1 MPAERDN
8 PVLTLGPAPQVLP
21 GTARVVSPGGWRRF
35 LALLTYSALTTGLL
49 VSATLHLSGYLAA
62 EHVRFGWGVSRQAG
76 SGPGPIGLAVVT
88 ESELSDLQGAALSVE
103 TPTVGESAPS
113 ELGGRRLDF
122 SEPSALG
129 DSGVGGSDLGDL
141 GSVMTSAT
149 DIGPG
154 LGSGTGAGGGGG
166 GGGAS
171 FFGVEAAGNR
181 FAYIVD
187 VSGSM
192 SVGGKIEAL
201 RAELQKSVSDMLQN
215 STFIIVPF
223 SSESQVL
230 GGKTQWTEATDRN
243 KALASRNIEALK
255 ADGGTEP
262 TLAFQIVFSLRPRPD
277 AIYFMTDGEFSANVP
292 DEVAIANSARV
303 PIHCLCLVSQ
313 GSEGMMKLIASRS
326 GGTYTFLPGPGR

>member
-1 MPAERDN
+1 MPVERDN
-8 PVLTLGPAPQVLP
+8 PALTLGPADRVLS
-21 GTARVVSPGGWRRF
+21 GRARLLSAGGWKRF
-35 LALLTYSALTTGLL
+35 WAILTYSALTTGLI
-49 VSATLHLSGYLAA
+49 VSAVLHLSGYLAA
-62 EHVRFGWGVSRQAG
+62 EHVRFGWGLSRQASQG
-76 SGPGPIGLAVVT
+76 SGPVGLAVVT
-88 ESELSDLQGAALSVE
+88 ESELSELQGAALSVE
-103 TPTVGESAPS
+103 TPTVGEPAPS

-129 DSGVGGSDLGDL
+129 DAGVGGSDLGDL
-141 GSVMTSAT
+141 GSVMSSAT

-154 LGSGTGAGGGGG
+154 LGNGTGTGGGGG

-171 FFGVEAAGNR
+171 FFGVEASGNR

-215 STFIIVPF
+215 SSFIIVPF
-223 SSESQVL
+223 SSEAQVL

-243 KALASRNIEALK
+243 KAVASRTIETLK

-262 TLAFQIVFSLRPRPD
+262 TLAFQIIFSLRPRPD
-277 AIYFMTDGEFSANVP
+277 AIFFMTDGEFSGNVP
-292 DEVAIANSARV
+292 DEVAIANPTRV

-313 GSEGMMKLIASRS
+313 GSEGMMKQIASRS
-326 GGTYTFLPGPGR
+326 GGTYTFLPGPRR